1 MNYAPDSQQVFSQP
15 KIPQSYYEVRSNSG
29 DSSPIPIPVDYYV
42 RIHAEDI
49 SFIRRGIIFV
59 PDSSLESKFNS
70 LVAKWRRDT
79 SKFSLVEKSA
89 MHWAYQRIIGMGYG
103 ALPLIFREL
112 DQKGGHWLW
121 ALEAITGR
129 DDVAKQGDTFRQA
142 VSAWLQWGRSE
153 RYL

>member
-1 MNYAPDSQQVFSQP
+1 MSYAPDSQQVFSQP
-15 KIPQSYYEVRSNSG
+15 KIPKSYYEVRSYSG
-29 DSSPIPIPVDYYV
+29 DSSPTPVDYY
-42 RIHAEDI
+42 IKIDAKDI

-59 PDSSLESKFNS
+59 PDSSLESQFNF
-70 LVAKWRRDT
+70 LVAKWRRET

-89 MHWAYQRIIGMGYG
+89 MNPAYQRIIGMGNG

-129 DDVAKQGDTFRQA
+129 DNVAKQGDTFRQA
-142 VSAWLQWGRSE
+142 VSAWLQWGRSQG
-153 RYL
+153 YL